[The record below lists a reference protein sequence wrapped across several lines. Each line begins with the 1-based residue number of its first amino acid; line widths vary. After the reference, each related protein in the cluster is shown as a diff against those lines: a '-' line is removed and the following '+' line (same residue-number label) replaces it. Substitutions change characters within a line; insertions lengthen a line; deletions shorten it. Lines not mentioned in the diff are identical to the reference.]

1 MSETFEQGWA
11 ARPISD
17 QFPELSTEAATRLDN
32 VNKAITELLIS
43 GMITD
48 SQTMA
53 IRQKKFP
60 KMVLREVKAAREV
73 KP

>member
-11 ARPISD
+11 ARPFSE
-17 QFPELSTEAATRLDN
+17 QFPELSVQAAARLDN